1 MNQAKLQRIVLA
13 LALAV
18 TGVMVGSTLSTT
30 KQARGEIQL
39 APEPDSFKTGGQL
52 SVPILKDI
60 SATLHQIDERMARLE
75 LVFQKLQTMRASK
88 APPSG
93 Q

>member
-13 LALAV
+13 LVLVV
-18 TGVMVGSTLSTT
+18 TGVVVGSTLPTT

-39 APEPDSFKTGGQL
+39 TPEPDSFKSGGQL

-60 SATLHQIDERMARLE
+60 STTLHQIDERMARLE
-75 LVFQKLQTMRASK
+75 LVFQKLSTMRGSK
-88 APPSG
+88 VDAG
-93 Q
+93 K